1 MVKSVAEPSPPEELQ
16 LTKPEMFEN
25 PLYGSV
31 SAFPKPAPR
40 KEQESPKMLRKEP
53 PPCPDPGIMS
63 PSILLSKA
71 QEAEG
76 SKGTGK
82 PVPPPAPFLSPTPR
96 VRSFTCS
103 TSEGR
108 PQGGD
113 KSQGKPKAPA
123 GSQVPVPVPVPV
135 PVKRPI
141 KPSRSELSQQ
151 PLPAQG
157 QRPPLPVK
165 SPAVLHLQHSKS
177 RDYRDNAELP
187 HHSKHRPEDAPL
199 SRTAMQVR
207 SGSGQAG
214 AHAQVCTTGARG
226 CMGVL
231 PSHVGSMLGAPVW
244 AVPAWSEGA
253 CVCMR
258 LLEPTRLGTMLW
270 CMWALIHGHVCDR
283 PTLPRSG
290 FRETLP
296 WELQRRKE
304 VKTGFEPSLYPKIPA
319 PTVERLK
326 EGLWVN

>member
-1 MVKSVAEPSPPEELQ
+1 MAKSVGEPLPPEEPQ

-53 PPCPDPGIMS
+53 PPCPDPGIIS
-63 PSILLSKA
+63 PSILLSKV

-82 PVPPPAPFLSPTPR
+82 PAPPPAPFLSPTPR

-108 PQGGD
+108 PLGGD

-123 GSQVPVPVPVPV
+123 GSQVPVPV

-165 SPAVLHLQHSKS
+165 SPAVLHLQHSKG

-187 HHSKHRPEDAPL
+187 HHAKYRPEDAPL

-207 SGSGQAG
+207 SGRVGRR
-214 AHAQVCTTGARG
+214 VRMRG
-226 CMGVL
+226 CALQV
-231 PSHVGSMLGAPVW
+231 HVR
-244 AVPAWSEGA
+244 A
-253 CVCMR
+253 C
-258 LLEPTRLGTMLW
+258 E
-270 CMWALIHGHVCDR
+270 
-283 PTLPRSG
+283 
-290 FRETLP
+290 
-296 WELQRRKE
+296 
-304 VKTGFEPSLYPKIPA
+304 
-319 PTVERLK
+319 
-326 EGLWVN
+326 

>member
-1 MVKSVAEPSPPEELQ
+1 MPPEEPQ

-31 SAFPKPAPR
+31 STFPKPAPR

-76 SKGTGK
+76 GKGTGK
-82 PVPPPAPFLSPTPR
+82 PAPPPAPFLSPTPR

-103 TSEGR
+103 SEGR
-108 PQGGD
+108 PPGGD

-123 GSQVPVPVPVPV
+123 GPQVPV

-165 SPAVLHLQHSKS
+165 SPAVLHLQHSKG

-187 HHSKHRPEDAPL
+187 HHAKHRQEDAPL

-207 SGSGQAG
+207 SGRVGRR
-214 AHAQVCTTGARG
+214 VR
-226 CMGVL
+226 MR
-231 PSHVGSMLGAPVW
+231 GSM
-244 AVPAWSEGA
+244 PAWSGGA
-253 CVCMR
+253 CECMR
-258 LLEPTRLGTMLW
+258 LLQPTRLGT
-270 CMWALIHGHVCDR
+270 CSGALGLSSTAMYAIDQTDPGVGSKKPC
-283 PTLPRSG
+283 PG
-290 FRETLP
+290 NCKGE
-296 WELQRRKE
+296 RR
-304 VKTGFEPSLYPKIPA
+304 
-319 PTVERLK
+319 
-326 EGLWVN
+326 

>member
-31 SAFPKPAPR
+31 STFPKPAPR

-53 PPCPDPGIMS
+53 PPCPDPGIVS

-108 PQGGD
+108 PPGGD

-165 SPAVLHLQHSKS
+165 SPAVLHLQHSKG

-187 HHSKHRPEDAPL
+187 HHAKHRPEDAPL

-207 SGSGQAG
+207 SGRAAG
-214 AHAQVCTTGARG
+214 GCACAGVRYRGMWVHVSATQPCREYARCTCAG
-226 CMGVL
+226 
-231 PSHVGSMLGAPVW
+231 
-244 AVPAWSEGA
+244 GA
-253 CVCMR
+253 CVVGGCLCVRASATTHQARNRALVHVGPHPRPCMR
-258 LLEPTRLGTMLW
+258 
-270 CMWALIHGHVCDR
+270 
-283 PTLPRSG
+283 
-290 FRETLP
+290 
-296 WELQRRKE
+296 
-304 VKTGFEPSLYPKIPA
+304 
-319 PTVERLK
+319 
-326 EGLWVN
+326 